1 MLKDTQL
8 KAYKSNT
15 ILDFGQY
22 KGLKLKEVISDDLEY
37 ISDSIEN
44 ENHFCVEYELLMQI
58 EDSISQWTFIANMY
72 KLSLIEQ
79 YKKPENKRNI
89 ELITTL
95 YSNIYL
101 GICYEKTDDDI
112 EF

>member
-22 KGLKLKEVISDDLEY
+22 KGLKLKDVIFDDLEY
-37 ISDSIEN
+37 IIHCIEE
-44 ENHFCVEYELLMQI
+44 ENHFCIEYELLMQI

-101 GICYEKTDDDI
+101 GIRYEKTDDDI